1 MVPAGTL
8 MHRPGSQHRPK
19 QILLVP
25 RIKVWL
31 ETEEGLYAFGFGIS
45 EMLQAVDRA
54 GSIKEAAADLGK
66 SYRYVWGRIK
76 AVEQTLGRPL
86 VETQVG
92 GQGTQRSS
100 LTPEARWL
108 VNAFLRLRSRMAQ
121 LVQQEF
127 ARSLP

>member
-1 MVPAGTL
+1 MPPSPAL
-8 MHRPGSQHRPK
+8 RRRK
-19 QILLVP
+19 QTSLVP

-31 ETEEGLYAFGFGIS
+31 ETEGGLYTFGFGIS
-45 EMLQAVDRA
+45 EILRAVDRA
-54 GSIKEAAADLGK
+54 GSIKGAAADLGK

-100 LTPEARWL
+100 LTPEARRL
-108 VNAFLRLRSRMAQ
+108 VSTFLAQRSRMDQ
-121 LVQQEF
+121 LLQQEF
-127 ARSLP
+127 ARSLS